1 MTNPTKLA
9 NLTRLRERL
18 RGRLPQRSPGAPDPG
33 DLAARVSALEEAVD
47 ESRRLNQRL
56 ADVIDVVTEVLVPA
70 LDRDDERV
78 RRALKDLD
86 RTLSQA
92 PTRT

>member
-1 MTNPTKLA
+1 MKTPSRLVNRIR
-9 NLTRLRERL
+9 RLRE
-18 RGRLPQRSPGAPDPG
+18 PAQAPNG
-33 DLAARVSALEEAVD
+33 GGHRLAARVSALEEAVE

-78 RRALKDLD
+78 RKALKDLD
-86 RTLSQA
+86 KTLSQA

>member
-1 MTNPTKLA
+1 MKAPSRLVNRIR
-9 NLTRLRERL
+9 RLRKPAE
-18 RGRLPQRSPGAPDPG
+18 QAPDG
-33 DLAARVSALEEAVD
+33 GGHRLAARVSALEEAVD

-78 RRALKDLD
+78 RNALKDLD
-86 RTLSQA
+86 KTLGEA
-92 PTRT
+92 PTRP

>member
-1 MTNPTKLA
+1 MKAPS
-9 NLTRLRERL
+9 RLVNRIRHL
-18 RGRLPQRSPGAPDPG
+18 RKPAEQTPDG
-33 DLAARVSALEEAVD
+33 GGHRLAARVSALEEAVD

-56 ADVIDVVTEVLVPA
+56 ADVVDVVTEVLVPA

-78 RRALKDLD
+78 RKALTDLD
-86 RTLSQA
+86 KTLSQA